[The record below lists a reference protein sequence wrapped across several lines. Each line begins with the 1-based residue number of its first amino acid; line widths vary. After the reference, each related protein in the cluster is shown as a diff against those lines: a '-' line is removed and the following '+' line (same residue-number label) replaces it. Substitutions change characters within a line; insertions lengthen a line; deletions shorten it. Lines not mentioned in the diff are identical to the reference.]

1 MLKSIQLVRF
11 KKFKDTKLILEP
23 FTILTGGNNAGKTT
37 VLQAVYLALHSLNEG
52 HLLSVDR
59 RTLQSKVS
67 GTGCYLFDLPFVSRE
82 DLSSLFYNRIS
93 RGGSTYDEN
102 SGAMVELT
110 DERGNDLKLH
120 IRELFKNVNVKLIT
134 PEEELRAPSIQ
145 KKEPLYLQGN
155 QNVKL
160 LEERLFPA
168 AMVARITE
176 GDAASAVRNMILDL
190 RRQSPKKYR
199 YFEQILEIEFD
210 IRICEMQF
218 DESNERYL
226 VSEYEEKSQGMSG
239 VPLEFGSCGSGV
251 LNVIQLLAAILRYCP
266 EKSEVVLL
274 DRPDAGLDGV
284 LALKFVNALRDVQKK
299 LGIQILLTS
308 DSETVL
314 RAADS
319 KEILPVL
326 ADARI
331 NRTLCCEE
339 SDWKAMKEPGHTS
352 EAACGA
358 AAEPEHTS
366 EFACG
371 AAAELENTSE
381 AVYAAEP
388 EHTSESVFEGMNK
401 PENASK
407 PVCDDFH
414 AGQKLLDCLDGY
426 ELMQVKCSGVLGLCD
441 LGRRK
446 IAQLRRIGEKS
457 HAEAFCGSMAVP
469 IAELSWKEMQ
479 HADALRSDGEETLAR
494 VLGRKVR
501 VVLISEEIVPAINQV
516 TAQTGVDV
524 ELPEVLEQLFLMLK
538 PEKQCDSEKDE
549 FVQIESEPLKKEQY
563 EQLSFPL
570 E

>member
-176 GDAASAVRNMILDL
+176 GDAASAVRKMILDL

-199 YFEQILEIEFD
+199 YFEQILETEFD

-226 VSEYEEKSQGMSG
+226 VSEYEEKDQGMSG

-314 RAADS
+314 RAADP

-326 ADARI
+326 AEARI

-352 EAACGA
+352 E
-358 AAEPEHTS
+358 P
-366 EFACG
+366 
-371 AAAELENTSE
+371 
-381 AVYAAEP
+381 
-388 EHTSESVFEGMNK
+388 VFEGMNK

-457 HAEAFCGSMAVP
+457 RAEAFCGSMAVP
-469 IAELSWKEMQ
+469 IADLSWKEMQ

-494 VLGRKVR
+494 VLGRRVR

-516 TAQTGVDV
+516 TAQTGADV